1 MTVSGFYFPQKM
13 GGIILQSMEEVMSRD
28 GANTLLQLAS
38 LDSWLDDDSPA
49 SRSERKLPFETIS
62 LLQSMLEQEHGT
74 LSGRGLALRIG
85 RASFKY
91 GLKEYGSALGLTKTA
106 FRLLPLSTKMRT
118 GLKSLAE
125 FFNKNTDQ
133 HVQIEEQADQFLW
146 RIERCPLCWGRKAA
160 EPVCHLAVGLLQ
172 EALYWLSGGKVFNVE
187 EIACAARGD
196 PACTIRI
203 DRTPIS

>member
-125 FFNKNTDQ
+125 LFNQNTDQ
-133 HVQIEEQADQFLW
+133 QVQ
-146 RIERCPLCWGRKAA
+146 
-160 EPVCHLAVGLLQ
+160 
-172 EALYWLSGGKVFNVE
+172 VE
-187 EIACAARGD
+187 
-196 PACTIRI
+196 
-203 DRTPIS
+203 